1 MRPFPA
7 GPATRSA
14 LYLLGLLAALKAL
27 SLVLMAQAVA
37 SMLAG
42 LAAHDPAWADQLV
55 LGVAGA
61 VLRSL
66 TVWAQ
71 SVASRRAA
79 LGVKEELRSQLLEQA
94 LRNGTRSAGPADGGL
109 AVLATRGLDALDN
122 YYTQFLPALVNCAAI
137 PLLLGARILFAD
149 WISAVVIVLTVPLV
163 PLFMVL
169 IGRYTED
176 RVREAQSALA
186 RLSGHMLELAKGL
199 PVLVGL
205 GRATAQRKALEDMSE
220 EYRSRTMGTLRT
232 AFLSALALELIA
244 TISVAVVAVF
254 IGVRLVHGDMALE
267 AGLLALI
274 LAPDCY
280 LPLRELGTAHH
291 ASDEGRAAL
300 AETTAV
306 LADPGASPLV
316 PTPAAGAA
324 AGAEGQSA
332 DLAAAGVPAGGPP
345 AVTVDGL
352 TVRFGGRT
360 EAAVGPLSFTAD
372 AGRITALDGPSGA
385 GKSTVLGVLAGTV
398 GTAASTVVSGRIG
411 GFTTAQVAW
420 VPQHPVMVAPTVL
433 DEIRLYLGIPVYGP
447 DAEAAAAGAP
457 GSLPGSAATARMS
470 VRNPAGTPAN
480 LPVGPAGDAAAL
492 RCLAAVAAEHLAAKH
507 PAELSPGELRRVALA
522 RGLARIEAGATV
534 LLLDEPTAH
543 LDRSSATVVNGAL
556 AGLRGRVTVLLVAHD
571 RQTRELADRLVAVA
585 PHGGVHRGIEH
596 TDRVA
601 LTASAGGDTEVHAA
615 AVLPP
620 STVRAAAAAPVAVS
634 ASTAATLPN
643 QTTAPAAATSV
654 GGTPVAEPDPA
665 RTGAAPG
672 TPAAP
677 STQSAPHAGSVV
689 VRLRRLLA
697 PVAGRFAAAGA
708 VGTLAAL
715 FAVALA
721 GLSGWLII
729 RASEQP
735 PILYLLTAIVGVRFF
750 GVGRAGLR
758 YAERLLLHDAV
769 FAALTRLRGRLWES
783 LSRRAL
789 SVRRLLQGG
798 NVLGTVVDDVDT
810 LRDLL
815 PRVVLPPVTAVAV
828 AVTAVVGI
836 GFLLPAALPA
846 VAAAALLSIIVAPAL
861 ALAADRMSAG
871 TEQQLRS
878 GVLRD
883 VAAALDA
890 RAELHANGVT
900 APVLGAISRADRSAT
915 AASQR
920 SAWAEGLGQSL
931 TVLACAGAALASA
944 VLAAPLALSGA
955 VEPATV
961 AVVVLVQLAL
971 VEPYAAITTGVRQYP
986 ALRAVLRRI
995 SEAGVLDAE
1004 ADSGPE
1010 GGEAADGGL
1019 VPRAARPDGEPGIE
1033 LVDLAAGW
1041 PGGGNVFN
1049 GLTAAAGPGRWLAV
1063 TGASGSGKST
1073 LLAVTLGFLP
1083 ATSGDLFL
1091 TGRAAWCPQE
1101 AHLFDS
1107 TIRGNLLLARPGAA
1121 VETESGRGNT
1131 AGDAVRARDAARGGE
1146 AAPSGGAPAAGGGAP
1161 AGSDEQMRA
1170 ALDAVGLGPVLARL
1184 EDGLDT
1190 RIGPGGA
1197 FLSGG
1202 ERQRLAVAR
1211 TLMTGAD
1218 VILLDEPTAHLDAAA
1233 GRLMLTELRDG
1244 LKDRTVVLVT
1254 HNPDD
1259 IDVADIRL
1267 DLDAAA
1273 ALGGNPVA
1281 AAVLARG

>member
-14 LYLLGLLAALKAL
+14 LYLLGLIAALKAL

-55 LGVAGA
+55 LGAAGA

-79 LGVKEELRSQLLEQA
+79 LGVKEELRSQLLKQA

-149 WISAVVIVLTVPLV
+149 WVSAVVIVLTVPLV
-163 PLFMVL
+163 PLFMIL
-169 IGRYTED
+169 IGRYTEE

-205 GRATAQRKALEDMSE
+205 GRASAQRQALEDMSE

-232 AFLSALALELIA
+232 AFLSALALELIS

-291 ASDEGRAAL
+291 ASDDGRAAL

-306 LADPGASPLV
+306 LADPGAAPLIPV
-316 PTPAAGAA
+316 PAPG
-324 AGAEGQSA
+324 
-332 DLAAAGVPAGGPP
+332 PAGGPP

-360 EAAVGPLSFTAD
+360 DAAVGPLSFTAA
-372 AGRITALDGPSGA
+372 AGQITALAGSSGA
-385 GKSTVLGVLAGTV
+385 GKSTVLGVLAGTI
-398 GTAASTVVSGRIG
+398 GTGAGTVVSGRLG
-411 GFTTAQVAW
+411 GFTTAEVAW
-420 VPQHPVMVAPTVL
+420 VPQHPVMVASTVL
-433 DEIRLYLGIPVYGP
+433 DEIRLYLGVP
-447 DAEAAAAGAP
+447 DDEADAAAAG
-457 GSLPGSAATARMS
+457 TA
-470 VRNPAGTPAN
+470 
-480 LPVGPAGDAAAL
+480 VGAEADAAAQ
-492 RCLAAVAAEHLAAKH
+492 RCLAAVGAGHLAAKH

-522 RGLARIEAGATV
+522 RGLARIEAGARV

-543 LDRSSATVVNGAL
+543 LDRGSATLVNRAL
-556 AGLRGRVTVLLVAHD
+556 AGLRGQVTVLLVAHD
-571 RQTRELADRLVAVA
+571 RQTRDLADVLVAVA
-585 PHGGVHRGIEH
+585 PGAGGHHGGDCAAPVPLLP
-596 TDRVA
+596 A
-601 LTASAGGDTEVHAA
+601 PAGADPGVQAA
-615 AVLPP
+615 AVQAPFL
-620 STVRAAAAAPVAVS
+620 VGAAAPSQGLRPGLSPAPGLAPRRPES
-634 ASTAATLPN
+634 GA
-643 QTTAPAAATSV
+643 APAAA
-654 GGTPVAEPDPA
+654 
-665 RTGAAPG
+665 
-672 TPAAP
+672 
-677 STQSAPHAGSVV
+677 GSVSSIDAGAV
-689 VRLRRLLA
+689 GWSGSVPAQLRRLLA
-697 PVAGRFAAAGA
+697 PVRGRFAGAGA

-750 GVGRAGLR
+750 GVGRACLR
-758 YAERLLLHDAV
+758 YSERLLLHDAV

-789 SVRRLLQGG
+789 SLRRLLQGG

-810 LRDLL
+810 VRELL
-815 PRVVLPPVTAVAV
+815 PRVVLPPLTAIAVAAAAV
-828 AVTAVVGI
+828 AGI
-836 GFLLPAALPA
+836 GLLLPAALPA
-846 VAAAALLSIIVAPAL
+846 VGAAALLSIVVAPAL

-871 TEQQLRS
+871 TEQKLRS
-878 GVLRD
+878 GVLRH

-890 RAELHANGVT
+890 RAELNANGVS
-900 APVLGAISRADRSAT
+900 APVLGAIARADRAAT

-920 SAWAEGLGQSL
+920 SAWAEGLGQAL

-944 VLAAPLALSGA
+944 LLAAPLALSGA
-955 VEPATV
+955 VEPETV

-971 VEPYAAITTGVRQYP
+971 VDPYAAITTAVRQYP
-986 ALRAVLRRI
+986 ALRAVMRRI
-995 SEAGVLDAE
+995 SAAGVLEPAANGDPDGDA
-1004 ADSGPE
+1004 AT
-1010 GGEAADGGL
+1010 GGL
-1019 VPRAARPDGEPGIE
+1019 VHVASRPGGRPGIE
-1033 LVDLAAGW
+1033 LADLAAAW
-1041 PGGGNVFN
+1041 PGSGTVFS
-1049 GLTAAAGPGRWLAV
+1049 GLTAEAGPGRWLAV

-1073 LLAVTLGFLP
+1073 LLAAILGFLP
-1083 ATSGDLFL
+1083 EASGHLYL
-1091 TGRAAWCPQE
+1091 SGRAAWCPQE

-1107 TIRGNLLLARPGAA
+1107 TIRGNLLLARPEPAPARTDGAQ
-1121 VETESGRGNT
+1121 RGP
-1131 AGDAVRARDAARGGE
+1131 GDAVLAKG
-1146 AAPSGGAPAAGGGAP
+1146 
-1161 AGSDEQMRA
+1161 DEQMRA
-1170 ALDAVGLGPVLARL
+1170 ALDAVGLGPMLARL

-1202 ERQRLAVAR
+1202 ERTRLAVAR

-1218 VILLDEPTAHLDAAA
+1218 VILLDEPTAHLDAES
-1233 GRLMLTELRDG
+1233 GRRMLAELRDG
-1244 LKDRTVVLVT
+1244 LRGRTVVLVT
-1254 HNPDD
+1254 HNPND
-1259 IDVADIRL
+1259 IDDADTRL

-1273 ALGGNPVA
+1273 AA
-1281 AAVLARG
+1281 AAAGEGPATAAALARG

>member
-71 SVASRRAA
+71 TVASRRAA
-79 LGVKEELRSQLLEQA
+79 LGVKEELRSQLLEQS

-169 IGRYTED
+169 IGRYTEE

-205 GRATAQRKALEDMSE
+205 GRAAAQRKALEDMSE

-232 AFLSALALELIA
+232 AFLSALALELIS

-306 LADPGASPLV
+306 LADPGATPL
-316 PTPAAGAA
+316 TPAPAA
-324 AGAEGQSA
+324 AP
-332 DLAAAGVPAGGPP
+332 AAGPP

-360 EAAVGPLSFTAD
+360 DAAVGPLSFTAP
-372 AGRITALDGPSGA
+372 AGRITALDGASGA
-385 GKSTVLGVLAGTV
+385 GKSTVLGVLAGTI
-398 GTAASTVVSGRIG
+398 GTGTGTVVSGRLG
-411 GFTTAQVAW
+411 GFTTADLAW
-420 VPQHPVMVAPTVL
+420 VPQHPVMVASTVL
-433 DEIRLYLGIPVYGP
+433 DEIRLYLGVPTYGP
-447 DAEAAAAGAP
+447 DADGVGGSPAGAE
-457 GSLPGSAATARMS
+457 
-470 VRNPAGTPAN
+470 N
-480 LPVGPAGDAAAL
+480 DAAAQ
-492 RCLAAVAAEHLAAKH
+492 RCLTAVGAEHLAAKN

-522 RGLARIEAGATV
+522 RGLARIEAGANV

-543 LDRSSATVVNGAL
+543 LDRESATMVNRTL
-556 AGLRGRVTVLLVAHD
+556 AGLRGKVTVLLVAHD
-571 RQTRELADRLVAVA
+571 RQTRELADTLVAVA
-585 PHGGVHRGIEH
+585 PHGGGHPGIELPDPV
-596 TDRVA
+596 TA
-601 LTASAGGDTEVHAA
+601 LPASARGDADVQDAA
-615 AVLPP
+615 IRPT
-620 STVRAAAAAPVAVS
+620 SVAE
-634 ASTAATLPN
+634 AATPGPS
-643 QTTAPAAATSV
+643 QTP
-654 GGTPVAEPDPA
+654 TPTLGRPEA
-665 RTGAAPG
+665 GAAPAVAVG
-672 TPAAP
+672 PAG
-677 STQSAPHAGSVV
+677 SIGSAGSVTSQ
-689 VRLRRLLA
+689 LRRLLA
-697 PVAGRFAAAGA
+697 PVAGRFAAAGV

-729 RASEQP
+729 RASQQP

-789 SVRRLLQGG
+789 SLRRLLQGG

-810 LRDLL
+810 VRELL
-815 PRVVLPPVTAVAV
+815 PRVVLPPVTAIAV
-828 AVTAVVGI
+828 AAAAACGI
-836 GFLLPAALPA
+836 GLLLPAALPA
-846 VAAAALLSIIVAPAL
+846 VAAAALLSIVVAPAL

-871 TEQQLRS
+871 TEQRLRS
-878 GVLRD
+878 GVLRH

-890 RAELHANGVT
+890 RAELNANRVSG
-900 APVLGAISRADRSAT
+900 PVLGAIGRADRAAT

-920 SAWAEGLGQSL
+920 SAWAEGLGQAL

-955 VEPATV
+955 VAPETV

-971 VEPYAAITTGVRQYP
+971 VDPYAAITTAVRQYP
-986 ALRAVLRRI
+986 ALRAVMRRI
-995 SEAGVLDAE
+995 SEAGVLEPGANGEPLDDDA
-1004 ADSGPE
+1004 
-1010 GGEAADGGL
+1010 AADGL
-1019 VPRAARPDGEPGIE
+1019 VHVASRPGGGPGIE
-1033 LVDLAAGW
+1033 LVDLAAAW
-1041 PGGGNVFN
+1041 PGGGNVFT
-1049 GLTAAAGPGRWLAV
+1049 GLTAEAGPGRWLAV

-1073 LLAVTLGFLP
+1073 LLAAILGFLP
-1083 ATSGDLFL
+1083 AASGHLYL
-1091 TGRAAWCPQE
+1091 SGRAAWCPQE

-1107 TIRGNLLLARPGAA
+1107 TIRGNLLLARPEPEPARVGTDSAPRA
-1121 VETESGRGNT
+1121 
-1131 AGDAVRARDAARGGE
+1131 AGDAARAGKAA
-1146 AAPSGGAPAAGGGAP
+1146 AAGG
-1161 AGSDEQMRA
+1161 DEQMRA
-1170 ALDAVGLGPVLARL
+1170 ALDAVGLGPVMARL

-1202 ERQRLAVAR
+1202 ERTRLAVAR

-1218 VILLDEPTAHLDAAA
+1218 VVLLDEPTAHLDAES
-1233 GRLMLTELRDG
+1233 GRLMLAELREG
-1244 LKDRTVVLVT
+1244 LRDRTVVLVT
-1254 HNPDD
+1254 HNPND
-1259 IDVADIRL
+1259 IDAADTRL

-1273 ALGGNPVA
+1273 AAPAAGDGPA
-1281 AAVLARG
+1281 AAAPAAGDGPAPAAVLARG